1 MAQTVNTPTSTSS
14 TETINTTPAGLV
26 DDVTNPLRGF
36 RTYSYHFILI
46 AMDTTEYLDV
56 QNPLVNSLISD
67 DKFYTRQDPI
77 SNPRIIVRDPNG
89 IGQYCIFID
98 SRQDTDFI
106 IEDVE
111 WGTTFIGNSNS
122 GDSAVGLNTFL
133 TDGRM
138 RIVEPRGVSFLNQ
151 LSALAD
157 PSQLNTDPSTMVFML
172 KVYFVGH
179 NDDGSVTQITT
190 VPPFGIT
197 FTELTGSVDAN
208 GTTYNISYCGVVN
221 GSAWNKSYDA
231 IVDQMTFTFT
241 QGQSLQQH
249 LDSFAAAINQKYKNN
264 RDTVIQ
270 NYLKATNNQVNLSNT
285 ATIEWRLVL
294 EPGSQELSKLKD
306 FGTLTPLQQKVA
318 GTSTIYP
325 GTKEGGIA
333 EVIDKL
339 MNTSQEWTNVQ
350 ISGNPAVKDFDNQQT
365 RFAYKIATEFEKT
378 SATKDNKFIVT
389 YYISEYAYKVVQI
402 VDSKSGGGNAQPVNI
417 SKGSVYEFD
426 YIFTGKNIDI
436 QRLEMN
442 LSLGYALW
450 ISLVTS
456 RGLAS
461 QTQDVTGSTGEA
473 AIVQTRPMQSN
484 IDVNQAL
491 RTGTPIWPT
500 PVAKE
505 TSKKEYQSSASVAA
519 ADAIW
524 RNYSSYQS
532 MQAELTILGNP
543 NLIQKITNPSRS
555 GPDYVKINIK
565 MPSTPDDIWEY
576 NQSANNQPGGY
587 YKTFWF
593 NGYYNIITA
602 KNKFIGGQFTQDLD
616 LIQIPQVSSDMVAS
630 NALQAQQDNA
640 AQNPQ
645 AALNPSTPQPQSPP
659 PLNNVTTA
667 SGQSFT
673 AGTPSPFIATNT
685 TPTTQQVSV
694 VPTTFNLL
702 DQTVLSV
709 MVDQKTPVKGNSN
722 D

>member
-1 MAQTVNTPTSTSS
+1 MATINTDTGT
-14 TETINTTPAGLV
+14 TETLNTTPADNA
-26 DDVTNPLRGF
+26 DDVSNPLRDF

-46 AMDTTEYLDV
+46 AMDTTEYLNV
-56 QNPLVNSLISD
+56 KNPLVKSLISD

-77 SNPRIIVRDPNG
+77 KNPRKVVRDANG

-98 SRQDTDFI
+98 TRQDTDYI

-133 TDGRM
+133 TDGKM

-151 LSALAD
+151 ISSLAD

-179 NDDGSVTQITT
+179 KDDGSVTQITNI
-190 VPPFGIT
+190 PPFGIC
-197 FTELTGSVDAN
+197 FTDITGGVDAN

-231 IVDQMTFTFT
+231 IVDQMNFTFT
-241 QGQSLQQH
+241 QGHTLQQH
-249 LDSFAAAINQKYKNN
+249 LDEFAKQINLKYKNN
-264 RDTVIQ
+264 REQVIQ
-270 NYLKATNNQVNLSNT
+270 NYLKATGNQVNLSNT

-294 EPGSQELSKLKD
+294 ESGAQKLSALKD
-306 FGTLTPLQQKVA
+306 FGTLAPLQQKVG

-333 EVIDKL
+333 ELIDKL

-350 ISGNPAVKDFDNQQT
+350 ISGNPAIKDFDNQQT

-378 SATKDNKFIVT
+378 SATKDNKFIIT
-389 YYISEYAYKVVQI
+389 YYISEYEYKVVQI
-402 VDSKSGGGNAQPVNI
+402 VDKQSGSGAAEPVNI
-417 SKGSVYEFD
+417 SAGSVYEFD

-436 QRLEMN
+436 QKLEMN

-456 RGLAS
+456 RGLNT
-461 QTQDVTGSTGEA
+461 QTQDVAGTGSQQS
-473 AIVQTRPMQSN
+473 IVQTRPLQSN
-484 IDVNQAL
+484 IDVSQAL

-505 TSKKEYQSSASVAA
+505 TNKKEYTSEAAVAA

-565 MPSTPDDIWEY
+565 MPSTSDDIWEY
-576 NQSANNQPGGY
+576 NQNAANVPGGY

-602 KNKFIGGQFTQDLD
+602 KNRFIGGQFTQDLD

-630 NALQAQQDNA
+630 NALQAQQNSA

-645 AALNPSTPQPQSPP
+645 SSLNTTTPTPQPAPDLTQ
-659 PLNNVTTA
+659 VTTPG
-667 SGQSFT
+667 GQSFT
-673 AGTPSPFIATNT
+673 AGTPSPFVATTT
-685 TPTTQQVSV
+685 TPTTQQTSA

-709 MVDQKTPVKGNSN
+709 TVDQKTPFKGN
-722 D
+722 